1 MLSQFLSNIVL
12 PTEVLLCKGK
22 SCVCHYGLLQRY
34 YSDIVNS
41 LETAGNQCIPSVK
54 VGVRKHWWSPD
65 LDELKQQCN
74 DICNLWKDIG
84 CPRNGLINAERLK
97 CKYKYKQAI
106 KEAAFNA
113 DRSLNDD
120 LFNHLCTK
128 DDVSFWKAWRK
139 RFCANNVAPT
149 TVLNGKCGVNAIVH
163 EFTCYYSSIFK
174 PNTADA
180 DEKFRDEV
188 EYRLTN
194 DFSSVPDTSVPLI
207 DVSCLLDHM
216 AKLKRGKTAG
226 IDGIVNEHILF
237 GGDCL
242 AVHLSL
248 LFNAMVRHSFV
259 PTEFCHGIIVPL
271 LKCKHGDASQLD
283 MYRGITLSPVL
294 SKLFESVL
302 LDLFGLFLTSSD
314 LQFGF

>member
-1 MLSQFLSNIVL
+1 L
-12 PTEVLLCKGK
+12 
-22 SCVCHYGLLQRY
+22 
-34 YSDIVNS
+34 NS

-54 VGVRKHWWSPD
+54 VGVPKHWWSPD
-65 LDELKQQCN
+65 LDELKQQCI

-84 CPRNGLINAERLK
+84 CPRNGLINSERLK
-97 CKYKYKQAI
+97 CKYKYKQAT

-149 TVLNGKCGVNAIVH
+149 TVLNGKCGDNAIVH
-163 EFTCYYSSIFK
+163 EFTCYYSNIFK

-180 DEKFRDEV
+180 DEKFCDEV
-188 EYRLTN
+188 DYRLTN
-194 DFSSVPDTSVPLI
+194 DFSSVRDTSVPLI
-207 DVSCLLDHM
+207 DISSLLDHM

-226 IDGIVNEHILF
+226 INGIVNEHISF

-242 AVHLSL
+242 AVNLSL

-259 PTEFCHGIIVPL
+259 PAEFCHGMIVPL
-271 LKCKHGDASQLD
+271 LKCKWRKMIKDV
-283 MYRGITLSPVL
+283 R
-294 SKLFESVL
+294 
-302 LDLFGLFLTSSD
+302 
-314 LQFGF
+314 

>member
-1 MLSQFLSNIVL
+1 ML
-12 PTEVLLCKGK
+12 
-22 SCVCHYGLLQRY
+22 R
-34 YSDIVNS
+34 D
-41 LETAGNQCIPSVK
+41 
-54 VGVRKHWWSPD
+54 
-65 LDELKQQCN
+65 
-74 DICNLWKDIG
+74 
-84 CPRNGLINAERLK
+84 
-97 CKYKYKQAI
+97 YKYKQAI

-128 DDVSFWKAWRK
+128 DNVSSWKAWRK

-163 EFTCYYSSIFK
+163 EFTCYYSNIFK
-174 PNTADA
+174 PNTADD

-188 EYRLTN
+188 DYRLTN
-194 DFSSVPDTSVPLI
+194 DFSSVHDTSVPLI
-207 DVSCLLDHM
+207 DVSSLLDHM

-226 IDGIVNEHILF
+226 IDGIVNEHISF

-259 PTEFCHGIIVPL
+259 PAEFCHGITVSL

-302 LDLFGLFLTSSD
+302 LDLFLTSSD
-314 LQFGF
+314 LQFGFKKS